1 MLPIQPDLYR
11 SFSSMKQQRVIYY
24 SPLDEYQPLQGYP
37 PRTHLN
43 SWVERV
49 LTKNTTQWPLQ
60 VKGMFKNLL
69 FFYAKTIA
77 NIINDVD

>member
-37 PRTHLN
+37 PEFHQA
-43 SWVERV
+43 S
-49 LTKNTTQWPLQ
+49 LTVPQDPFKLLGGKSLDQKHNTMTPPSQR
-60 VKGMFKNLL
+60 
-69 FFYAKTIA
+69 
-77 NIINDVD
+77 DV